1 MLVPVIDWKELL
13 QKKGVKVG
21 VICGAIV
28 VGLSGI
34 TLGRYFLWPEPG
46 PKPPPP
52 VAEDPLLGLWMTEGG
67 KSRVEITES
76 GGVYSGKIVW
86 LNSPFQDPKDAEP
99 GKPKVDIHNPDPSKR
114 GQGIVGLQLLK
125 DFRRADDNLWKGGTV
140 YDSESGKTYQ
150 GKITLKD
157 ARTLALRGF
166 VGISSLGRT
175 TVWTRYVESDLQVL
189 QPAPIPAGG
198 APILG
203 VWLTEGGKSLVDIT
217 ESGGVY
223 SGRILWL
230 DEPLQGPKDA
240 EPGKP
245 KRDLN
250 NPAPAQRNQPLV
262 GLRMLRDFRRVADNK
277 WERGRVY
284 DPEKGK
290 EYKCT
295 LTLRDPNALVV
306 HGYVVISLLGR
317 TTVWT
322 RYKGEPATATK

>member
-1 MLVPVIDWKELL
+1 MTAAWRVVAALL
-13 QKKGVKVG
+13 QS
-21 VICGAIV
+21 A
-28 VGLSGI
+28 
-34 TLGRYFLWPEPG
+34 F
-46 PKPPPP
+46 
-52 VAEDPLLGLWMTEGG
+52 AEVCNALC
-67 KSRVEITES
+67 
-76 GGVYSGKIVW
+76 
-86 LNSPFQDPKDAEP
+86 Q
-99 GKPKVDIHNPDPSKR
+99 
-114 GQGIVGLQLLK
+114 
-125 DFRRADDNLWKGGTV
+125 DFRRADDKLWKGGTV
-140 YDSESGKTYQ
+140 YDSESGITYK
-150 GKITLKD
+150 GEITLKD
-157 ARTLALRGF
+157 ARTLDLRGF
-166 VGISSLGRT
+166 VGISLLGRT

-230 DEPLQGPKDA
+230 DEPLQGRNEP

-245 KRDLN
+245 KRDLK

-262 GLRMLRDFRRVADNK
+262 GLRMLRDFLRAADNK

-284 DPEKGK
+284 DPGEGK

-295 LTLRDPNALVV
+295 LTLRDPNALEVR
-306 HGYVVISLLGR
+306 GYVGISLLGR

-322 RYKGEPATATK
+322 RYRGEPATAPKSPLGS